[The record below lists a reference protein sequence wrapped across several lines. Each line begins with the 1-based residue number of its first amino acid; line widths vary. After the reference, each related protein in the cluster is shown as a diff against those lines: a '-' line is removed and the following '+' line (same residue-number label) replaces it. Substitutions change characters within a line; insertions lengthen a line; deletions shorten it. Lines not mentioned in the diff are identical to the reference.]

1 MGQLGFFDLSRRYEG
16 LDVKDDPLVAIAAM
30 IPWESLRPKLKASL
44 ITGGLRASDV
54 ARKSPA
60 GRKPWDEVVIFKV
73 LVLQALYNLSDDQA
87 EYQLRDRLS
96 FMRFLGLG
104 LEDAVPDAKTLWLYR
119 EALAKAGAVE
129 ELFDL
134 FDGFLK
140 DKGYLAMGGQIIDA
154 TIVSAPEQHNSVTR
168 TFGSREENETIKE
181 GETPE
186 DWKSKPAKNHQKDKD
201 ARWTKKHERSYFGYK
216 NHIGVDRRHKF
227 VRRYVVSDASVHD
240 SQKFEDV
247 LDTSNTA
254 SDVWAD
260 SAYRSDEIEEKL
272 AARGLKSRI
281 HRRAYRNRKLS
292 EAQKAANTTRSN
304 VRARV
309 EHVFG
314 DQKNGMGT
322 GIVRTI
328 GIVRARCKTGMT
340 NLVYNMRRF
349 VCSGDRP
356 LTMSNFLS
364 VGVMTP
370 NEPRANRN
378 CEYIALLH
386 PKLTG
391 T

>member
-60 GRKPWDEVVIFKV
+60 GRKPWDEVVIFKA

-154 TIVSAPEQHNSVTR
+154 TIVSAPKQHN
-168 TFGSREENETIKE
+168 SREENETIKE
-181 GETPE
+181 GETPQ
-186 DWKSKPAKNHQKDKD
+186 DWKSELAKNRQKDKD
-201 ARWTKKHERSYFGYK
+201 ARWAKKHERSYFGYK
-216 NHIGVDRRHKF
+216 NHIGVDRSGNFPPTTRTRARPETGNPANNNARLVAF
-227 VRRYVVSDASVHD
+227 SV
-240 SQKFEDV
+240 
-247 LDTSNTA
+247 LP
-254 SDVWAD
+254 
-260 SAYRSDEIEEKL
+260 
-272 AARGLKSRI
+272 G
-281 HRRAYRNRKLS
+281 
-292 EAQKAANTTRSN
+292 AANYAGRMRQKS
-304 VRARV
+304 ARV
-309 EHVFG
+309 EG
-314 DQKNGMGT
+314 PAE
-322 GIVRTI
+322 R
-328 GIVRARCKTGMT
+328 
-340 NLVYNMRRF
+340 
-349 VCSGDRP
+349 DRP
-356 LTMSNFLS
+356 
-364 VGVMTP
+364 
-370 NEPRANRN
+370 A
-378 CEYIALLH
+378 H
-386 PKLTG
+386 
-391 T
+391 